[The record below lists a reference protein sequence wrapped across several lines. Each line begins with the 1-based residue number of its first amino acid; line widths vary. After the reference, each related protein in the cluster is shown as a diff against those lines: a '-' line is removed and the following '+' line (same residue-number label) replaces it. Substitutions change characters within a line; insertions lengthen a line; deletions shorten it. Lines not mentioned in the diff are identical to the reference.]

1 MHGFI
6 LFDFYFLKNKAD
18 GCGRWFRT
26 VTPQKKRL
34 IASYMCLR
42 RDQAEVIR
50 EIYSTGVDV
59 VISRSLLFTEIALL
73 QIVLFRPLYSD
84 LQAV

>member
-26 VTPQKKRL
+26 LTPKKAL
-34 IASYMCLR
+34 IASYTYLR
-42 RDQAEVIR
+42 RDQTEVIR
-50 EIYSTGVDV
+50 EIYSTGVEV
-59 VISRSLLFTEIALL
+59 FISHSLLFTDIALL